1 MERLEKFYEGKAKII
16 YNTSDP
22 DLVIQYFKDD
32 ASAFDGK
39 KKGTIVDKGVMNNH
53 ISSRIF
59 RFLESEGVETHFVE
73 TLNDREMLVKKLD
86 IIPVEVVLRNIAAG
100 SLTKR
105 LGIKEGTVLPNPILE
120 FFYKSDPLGDPMINE
135 CHIETF
141 GWATKE
147 EMKTLTS
154 QGLKINSL
162 LIEFF
167 KARNI
172 RLVDFKLEFGRHKGG
187 VLLGDEIS
195 PDGCRLWHWETNE
208 KMDKDRF
215 RFNLGNVEEKYQ
227 EVYNLI
233 CSTGRGAN
241 EQ

>member
-1 MERLEKFYEGKAKII
+1 MERLEKIYEGKAKII

-32 ASAFDGK
+32 ASAFNGV

-59 RFLESEGVETHFVE
+59 QYLESEGVETHFVE

-100 SLTKR
+100 SLCKR
-105 LGIKEGTVLPNPILE
+105 LGIDEGMVLDKPILE

-135 CHIETF
+135 CHVDVF
-141 GWATKE
+141 GWATKQE
-147 EMKTLTS
+147 VEILKS
-154 QGLKINSL
+154 EGLKINDL
-162 LIEFF
+162 MVQFF
-167 KARNI
+167 KERNI

-215 RFNLGNVEEKYQ
+215 RFNLGSVEEKYQ
-227 EVYNLI
+227 EVYDLI
-233 CSTGRGAN
+233 CN
-241 EQ
+241 